1 MALTKQVDD
10 SVNEAIAALRNGLA
24 FSARGE
30 HPIIIQALSEVLLK
44 LDAIKS
50 IEHFIDRV
58 SDPSKCG
65 PY

>member
-10 SVNEAIAALRNGLA
+10 SLNEAIESLRNGLA

-30 HPIIIQALSEVLLK
+30 HPSIIQALAEVLLK

-50 IEHFIDRV
+50 IEHFITKA
-58 SDPSKCG
+58 SDSSKCG

>member
-24 FSARGE
+24 FSSRGE
-30 HPIIIQALSEVLLK
+30 HPIIIQALAEVLLK

-50 IEHFIDRV
+50 IEHFIAKA
-58 SDPSKCG
+58 SDSSRCG